1 MYFIRKKLIFTWQ
14 KNYFISEN
22 WARSYSPILTKNNST
37 FLANYSAYIIF
48 RKKINSIEPLMV
60 DMNRYELILRLKQ
73 YIVSILYIAFN
84 SRLFGHMNII
94 FSIAFKYNMYM

>member
-1 MYFIRKKLIFTWQ
+1 M
-14 KNYFISEN
+14 NYN
-22 WARSYSPILTKNNST
+22 
-37 FLANYSAYIIF
+37 AYIIF

-84 SRLFGHMNII
+84 SCLFGHMNII